1 MSSCDSAWN
10 LPLGIR
16 TIYTACSI
24 PSLLETR
31 ESEKTDILEDFSFG
45 VPALILATTMPLLEE
60 SSLSR
65 DCTRTVPVVIIGN
78 GPSGICLSYLLNGY
92 TPYLDPKAV
101 HPNHILFRK
110 LQEAKQLPITEQD
123 LEYLCEGLEGR
134 SGNPVAVL
142 FDTLLHPNADLGF
155 EFPSV
160 LQWRL
165 EKNHHIPHLV
175 LGKATPGGAW
185 HAMEGS
191 MLTISLG
198 IWMELPGVNYRDI
211 TSGKRRAASNDR
223 ATPEEISSY
232 YKNYVKLMG
241 LQKNFFDNTYV
252 TSVQKLHR
260 SHENRHENEKDT
272 GVKNGFDN
280 CNKNSTENKNG
291 VVNGFSKKLQNGTEK
306 STRNGE
312 IEEGDED
319 KQGRDEEREKIGVS
333 QGLSQGL
340 WEVRGYQ
347 KLQGDTHVPF
357 SLFAENVV
365 LATGASDSPAR
376 LGVEGEDLPYVFHS
390 VRDLGVAVSCHGKL
404 GSSSDPVLIVGAGL
418 SAADAV
424 LCALNHRVPV
434 LHAFRKRVDDPGL
447 IFKQLPKTLY
457 PEYHRVYNMM
467 CSQGYKASPIASP
480 TAPCSCLYPSYIS
493 FPEHCVLSFQPDM
506 HCVMRGSSG
515 VLKVF
520 KVSMVLVLI
529 GTYPNLFF
537 LKEQGQYLGLD
548 SSRPISCRQNP
559 VDINPYT
566 FECNAEPGLFA
577 MGPLIGDNFVRFLKG
592 GALGIASCL
601 QNKLKQRMKKN
612 RKLIAEEGGCEGW
625 GREVS
630 GDGGEGFV

>member
-1 MSSCDSAWN
+1 
-10 LPLGIR
+10 
-16 TIYTACSI
+16 
-24 PSLLETR
+24 
-31 ESEKTDILEDFSFG
+31 
-45 VPALILATTMPLLEE
+45 MPLLEE
-60 SSLSR
+60 SSLPR

-78 GPSGICLSYLLNGY
+78 GPSGICLSYLLSGY
-92 TPYLDPKAV
+92 TPYLEPMAV
-101 HPNHILFRK
+101 HPNPILFRK

-123 LEYLCEGLEGR
+123 LEFLCEGLEGR

-165 EKNHHIPHLV
+165 EKKHHIPHLV

-198 IWMELPGVNYRDI
+198 IWMELPGVNYRDL
-211 TSGKRRAASNDR
+211 TPGKRRSVSNDR
-223 ATPEEISSY
+223 ATPDEISSY

-241 LQKNFFDNTYV
+241 LQKNFVDNTYV

-260 SHENRHENEKDT
+260 SHEKSIGNEKNT
-272 GVKNGFDN
+272 
-280 CNKNSTENKNG
+280 
-291 VVNGFSKKLQNGTEK
+291 VNGQES
-306 STRNGE
+306 
-312 IEEGDED
+312 
-319 KQGRDEEREKIGVS
+319 IGFS
-333 QGLSQGL
+333 QGNSQGL

-347 KLQGDTHVPF
+347 QLQGDTHVPF

-376 LGVEGEDLPYVFHS
+376 LGVEGEDLPYVFHG
-390 VRDLGVAVSCHGKL
+390 VRDLGVAVSCQSNL
-404 GSSSDPVLIVGAGL
+404 SSSSDPVLVVGAGL

-424 LCALNHRVPV
+424 LCALNHRVSV
-434 LHAFRKRVDDPGL
+434 LHAFRKRADDPGL

-457 PEYHRVYNMM
+457 PEYHRVYHMM
-467 CSQGYKASPIASP
+467 CSQVYPASPVANP
-480 TAPCSCLYPSYIS
+480 TAPSPSLFPDYTS

-506 HCVMRGSSG
+506 HCVMRGSNG
-515 VLKVF
+515 VLRVF

-529 GTYPNLFF
+529 GTYPNLVF
-537 LKEQGQYLGLD
+537 LKEQGQYLCLD
-548 SSRPISCRQNP
+548 PSRPISCRQNP

-566 FECNAEPGLFA
+566 FECNADPGLFA
-577 MGPLIGDNFVRFLKG
+577 MGPLVGDNFVRFLKG

-601 QNKLKQRMKKN
+601 RKRLKQ
-612 RKLIAEEGGCEGW
+612 
-625 GREVS
+625 
-630 GDGGEGFV
+630 D

>member
-1 MSSCDSAWN
+1 MQPAASAEETEEPGRARLAKPEALSC
-10 LPLGIR
+10 
-16 TIYTACSI
+16 
-24 PSLLETR
+24 
-31 ESEKTDILEDFSFG
+31 G
-45 VPALILATTMPLLEE
+45 VPALAVTMPLLDE
-60 SSLSR
+60 SSLPR
-65 DCTRTVPVVIIGN
+65 DCPPTVPVVIIGMTENDCASSGN
-78 GPSGICLSYLLNGY
+78 GPSGICLSYLLSGY
-92 TPYLDPKAV
+92 TPYLDPAAV
-101 HPNHILFRK
+101 HPNHILYHK
-110 LQEAKQLPITEQD
+110 LQEAKHLSITEQN

-155 EFPSV
+155 EFPPV

-165 EKNHHIPHLV
+165 EKQHHIPHLV

-198 IWMELPGVNYRDI
+198 TWMELPGVNYRDI
-211 TSGKRRAASNDR
+211 TPGKRRSMTNDR

-232 YKNYVKLMG
+232 YQNYVKLMG
-241 LQKNFFDNTYV
+241 LQKNFVDNTYV

-260 SHENRHENEKDT
+260 GQDSNLVKENGTENGSKNGQVNGTE
-272 GVKNGFDN
+272 NGFDG
-280 CNKNSTENKNG
+280 TEDSHNG
-291 VVNGFSKKLQNGTEK
+291 RENGFSNGFQNGTENVSGRGNTGEEEK
-306 STRNGE
+306 KRKRGIESVRENG
-312 IEEGDED
+312 IP
-319 KQGRDEEREKIGVS
+319 

-347 KLQGDTHVPF
+347 QLQDDAHIPF
-357 SLFAENVV
+357 CLFAENIV
-365 LATGASDSPAR
+365 LATGAYDSPAR

-390 VRDLGVAVSCHGKL
+390 VRDLGVAVNRHGNL
-404 GSSSDPVLIVGAGL
+404 GTASDPVLVVGAGL

-424 LCALNHRVPV
+424 LCAYNHSISV
-434 LHAFRKRVDDPGL
+434 LHAFRKRADDPSL

-457 PEYHRVYNMM
+457 PEYHKVYHMM
-467 CSQGYKASPIASP
+467 CSQTHSAPHIANCGVNPAVPSASSALFPDY
-480 TAPCSCLYPSYIS
+480 TS

-506 HCVMRGSSG
+506 RCILRGPNG
-515 VLKVF
+515 ILRAF

-548 SSRPISCRQNP
+548 PTRPISCRQNP

-566 FECNAEPGLFA
+566 FECSAEPGLFA
-577 MGPLIGDNFVRFLKG
+577 MGPLVGDNFVRFLKG

-601 QNKLKQRMKKN
+601 LKRLKQMKK
-612 RKLIAEEGGCEGW
+612 KGELIADKGGC
-625 GREVS
+625 GRVGR
-630 GDGGEGFV
+630 GDRGGGGFV